1 MLTFSYKRFCFH
13 AHVQCWRAERETVT
27 YMDFGCRGEA
37 VTDRLLGQTD
47 KNTHTHIE
55 SALDYE
61 RSW

>member
-1 MLTFSYKRFCFH
+1 MLMFN
-13 AHVQCWRAERETVT
+13 VGEQRETVT

-55 SALDYE
+55 SALHYE
-61 RSW
+61 